1 MNNMNAVIP
10 AIHQTVIHVFVSKE
24 AWDVLVIPAVL

>member
-1 MNNMNAVIP
+1 MDKMNAIILAVR
-10 AIHQTVIHVFVSKE
+10 QTVINVFVRKE